1 VLRGQGEM
9 KDAVT
14 HRLAT
19 RDDLPRIVE
28 IYNATIPSRMVTA
41 DTEPASVESR
51 IVWFE
56 AHRPEFRPLWVVEQE
71 LRVAAWLSFSEFY
84 GRPAYHKTAELSIY
98 VDEAYRRR
106 GLGSYLLRQA
116 IAHAPTLGVDR
127 LMGFIYRHNTS
138 SLRLFE
144 KAGFVPWG
152 ELPGVTQLDGIERDV
167 VIVGRKA

>member
-1 VLRGQGEM
+1 VKE
-9 KDAVT
+9 AVA

-19 RDDLPRIVE
+19 RDDLPYIVE

-41 DTEPASVESR
+41 DTEPVSVESR
-51 IVWFE
+51 VPWFE

-71 LRVAAWLSFSEFY
+71 SRVAAWLSFSEFY

-98 VDEAYRRR
+98 VGDPYRRR
-106 GLGSYLLRQA
+106 GLGSYLLQQA
-116 IAHAPTLGVDR
+116 IARAPKLGVDR

-144 KAGFVPWG
+144 KAGFAVWG
-152 ELPGVTQLDGIERDV
+152 ELPGVTRLDGIERDV
-167 VIVGRKA
+167 IIVGRRA